1 MIICFFNATL
11 KKKTC
16 MNSNLVTK
24 ITTWQQMEIT
34 ENIRYACDQGQ
45 VISGVYLDFKN
56 VSDTVHDSILLA
68 RL

>member
-1 MIICFFNATL
+1 
-11 KKKTC
+11 

-24 ITTWQQMEIT
+24 INTWQQMEIT